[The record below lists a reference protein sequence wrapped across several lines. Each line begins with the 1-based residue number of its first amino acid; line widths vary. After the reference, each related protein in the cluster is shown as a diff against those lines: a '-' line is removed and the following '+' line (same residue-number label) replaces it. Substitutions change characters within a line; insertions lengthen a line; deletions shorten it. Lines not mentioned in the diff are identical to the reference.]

1 MGSSMLKD
9 FEEVKIAQF
18 DFSIFSESLRY
29 LHAHSQCH
37 QNFIGGGGRPLLWE
51 DWGHAPPENNLIL
64 FL

>member
-29 LHAHSQCH
+29 LHIA
-37 QNFIGGGGRPLLWE
+37 NAIRILLGEGGGHYYGRTGGMLL
-51 DWGHAPPENNLIL
+51 LKVI
-64 FL
+64 